1 MDVKIKNLEKMTS
14 YSGEEAVIQNMRDAG
29 CSQDIIERCLA
40 CIAQG
45 NKKGLLDLLN
55 EHRESILSKVH
66 EEEKQIDC
74 LDYLVFQIGR
84 CLC

>member
-1 MDVKIKNLEKMTS
+1 MDVKIKNLEKLAS
-14 YSGEEAVIQNMRDAG
+14 YDGEEAVIQNMKDAG
-29 CSQDIIERCLA
+29 CGQDTIENWLA

-45 NKKGLLDLLN
+45 NKKELLNLLDA
-55 EHRESILSKVH
+55 HRESILSKVH
-66 EEEKQIDC
+66 EEEKQIGC

>member
-1 MDVKIKNLEKMTS
+1 MDVKINNLEKLTS
-14 YSGEEAVIQNMRDAG
+14 YDGEEAVIQNMKDAG
-29 CSQDIIERCLA
+29 CSQDTIKSCLA
-40 CIAQG
+40 YIAQG
-45 NKKGLLDLLN
+45 NKKELLNLLN

>member
-1 MDVKIKNLEKMTS
+1 MDVKIKNMEKLTS
-14 YSGEEAVIQNMRDAG
+14 YDGKEAVIQNMKDAG
-29 CSQDIIERCLA
+29 CSQDTIENCLA
-40 CIAQG
+40 CIALG
-45 NKKGLLDLLN
+45 NKEELLNLLD

-74 LDYLVFQIGR
+74 LDYLVFQIGG